1 MRQSWII
8 TTVAGTGIA
17 GFAGDGGPAE
27 RARLN
32 GPFDVGFDAAGN
44 LYFSDTFNHR
54 ARLNEPYGIA
64 LDKAGNLY
72 IADRHNHCV
81 RRVDAAGHITTF
93 AGDGTAGF
101 GGDGGPAA
109 AARMVEPNGLALD
122 PACTRLFIA
131 DVGDHRVRVVD
142 LATGT
147 IATFAGTGAAVHSGD
162 GGPAVAAGIHG
173 ARAVKVAADGAVYIL
188 ERQGSTLRRVDPH
201 TGTITTIAGTGMR
214 GYAGDGGPALAAV
227 FDAPKEFALDRDGNP
242 LVVDTENHAIRRI
255 DLARGIVVTIAGG
268 RRGPEALSGRRRGE
282 EVADRGN
289 QRPRIVS
296 LHGVAGRGDRD
307 VAALR
312 QAARQGDGVLFEEH
326 VAVAAAHDQGRAE
339 DPGEPLGKPA
349 AFGKMRLPVEALKAP
364 PVVFPAPAAVRHP
377 AQIVHQAP
385 AQDLRVAPRIEGK
398 RPRDD
403 GLERGRFGD
412 VVDKRADAP
421 RSRTP
426 HLRPGI
432 DDDQRGKPFGIMDRK
447 GKRVD
452 GPHRLSDQDRAVEAE
467 LVGKAQDILAL
478 RRDRIVGLRIPIAV
492 AVAALIER
500 QAVIV
505 RAQCQ
510 ATQIPGM
517 RIERPAMQKQH
528 RRQSRPAPIEIV
540 QVERADPPVA
550 GVRQHHLGKVETGA
564 RRGRPQVLAILLG
577 GQAHGRAAPSR
588 IAAAL

>member
-54 ARLNEPYGIA
+54 VRRIDARTGVITTCAGNGEPGYSGDGGPALRARLNEPYGIA

-101 GGDGGPAA
+101 GGD
-109 AARMVEPNGLALD
+109 D
-122 PACTRLFIA
+122 
-131 DVGDHRVRVVD
+131 RVRVVD

-268 RRGPEALSGRRRGE
+268 RRGSGGDGGPAEAAGL
-282 EVADRGN
+282 DR
-289 QRPRIVS
+289 P
-296 LHGVAGRGDRD
+296 HGVAVGPDGAIYIGDTNNHRIRK
-307 VAALR
+307 LT
-312 QAARQGDGVLFEEH
+312 
-326 VAVAAAHDQGRAE
+326 
-339 DPGEPLGKPA
+339 
-349 AFGKMRLPVEALKAP
+349 
-364 PVVFPAPAAVRHP
+364 
-377 AQIVHQAP
+377 
-385 AQDLRVAPRIEGK
+385 PR
-398 RPRDD
+398 P
-403 GLERGRFGD
+403 
-412 VVDKRADAP
+412 
-421 RSRTP
+421 
-426 HLRPGI
+426 
-432 DDDQRGKPFGIMDRK
+432 
-447 GKRVD
+447 
-452 GPHRLSDQDRAVEAE
+452 
-467 LVGKAQDILAL
+467 
-478 RRDRIVGLRIPIAV
+478 
-492 AVAALIER
+492 
-500 QAVIV
+500 
-505 RAQCQ
+505 
-510 ATQIPGM
+510 
-517 RIERPAMQKQH
+517 
-528 RRQSRPAPIEIV
+528 
-540 QVERADPPVA
+540 
-550 GVRQHHLGKVETGA
+550 
-564 RRGRPQVLAILLG
+564 
-577 GQAHGRAAPSR
+577 
-588 IAAAL
+588 